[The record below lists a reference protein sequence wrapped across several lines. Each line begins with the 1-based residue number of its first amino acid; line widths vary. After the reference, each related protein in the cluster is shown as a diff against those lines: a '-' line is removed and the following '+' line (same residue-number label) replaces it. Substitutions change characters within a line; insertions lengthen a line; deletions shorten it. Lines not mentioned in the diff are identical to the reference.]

1 MTEEDILN
9 RIERFC
15 QEAGGQAAYA
25 RKVGVN
31 PSFLSDYI
39 KKRKKVKN
47 MTIGTLFKIFPH
59 AVIVFSPEKTQ
70 RNVYSDEKKECIAQS
85 EYQHKLETLEKD
97 RQLFE
102 LETENWRL
110 KREIEEIGKNEGV
123 PDLLRR

>member
-1 MTEEDILN
+1 
-9 RIERFC
+9 
-15 QEAGGQAAYA
+15 
-25 RKVGVN
+25 
-31 PSFLSDYI
+31 
-39 KKRKKVKN
+39 

-59 AVIVFSPEKTQ
+59 AVIVFSSEKAQ
-70 RNVYSDEKKECIAQS
+70 KNVYSDEKKDAAQS

-102 LETENWRL
+102 LEKENWRL

>member
-1 MTEEDILN
+1 MTFSEFERVLN
-9 RIERFC
+9 HCPHLTNCWLFLR
-15 QEAGGQAAYA
+15 
-25 RKVGVN
+25 VGE
-31 PSFLSDYI
+31 FLLFVLLTSI
-39 KKRKKVKN
+39 KN

-102 LETENWRL
+102 LEKENWRL